1 MGPMMTQHDRRHTV
15 SIDAIKQGLIDQIES
30 VVARFAPPASG
41 SYRKGEVYYTLN
53 PMRHDTSVGS
63 FCINMGGA
71 QVGQWHDFAMNGRQA
86 HGDLIDLI
94 GGVLGL
100 SPADAIREARQILG
114 LENDTP
120 EARRAREQ
128 GAERAKQ
135 MRAQQAEEARK
146 KAAQKRKWAQGLW
159 LSGHENLRGTPVDL
173 YLQGRGIDFARLGRV
188 PRALRYHGTCT
199 YWADY
204 EQVDETTG
212 EVLCDA
218 QGRPIM
224 RRDKLALPAMVSAI
238 TGLDGTH
245 LATHRTYLAQR
256 EDGTW
261 GKAAIPDAKKV
272 LGDYRGGCIRLSSG
286 IGPRGGKAG
295 PLKDCAPGTKVY
307 IGEGI
312 ETCLTAVM
320 ALPHARVLA
329 AVSLANMA
337 AVELPAGVT
346 EVVLLADND
355 QNDQARAS
363 FQAAVDAHAAKGR
376 LVRVKRSAVPG
387 EDLNDELQRMLRER
401 GAA

>member
-1 MGPMMTQHDRRHTV
+1 MQHERRHTV
-15 SIDAIKQGLIDQIES
+15 SIEAIKQGLIDQIEA
-30 VVARFAPPASG
+30 VVARFAPSANG
-41 SYRKGEVYYTLN
+41 SYRKGEVYFTLN

-63 FCINMGGA
+63 FCINMSGP
-71 QVGQWHDFAMNGRQA
+71 QVGQWHDFAMSGRGA

-100 SPADAIREARQILG
+100 SQADAIREARQILG

-120 EARRAREQ
+120 EARRAREE
-128 GAERAKQ
+128 GAKRA
-135 MRAQQAEEARK
+135 AEARK
-146 KAAQKRKWAQGLW
+146 AQAAKAREKALQRRKWAQGLW
-159 LSGHENLRGTPVDL
+159 LAGQENMRGTPADL

-188 PRALRYHGTCT
+188 PRALRFHREVT
-199 YWADY
+199 YWQEL
-204 EQVDETTG
+204 EQVDQSTG

-224 RRDKLALPAMVSAI
+224 RREQVKLPAMVAAI
-238 TGLDGTH
+238 TALDGTH

-256 EDGTW
+256 QGGGW

-286 IGPRGGKAG
+286 IGPRGGKGGA
-295 PLKDCAPGTKVY
+295 LKDCAPGTRVY

-312 ETCLTAVM
+312 ETCLSAVM
-320 ALPHARVLA
+320 LLPHARVLA

-337 AVELPAGVT
+337 AVDLPPNVT
-346 EVVLLADND
+346 EVVLIADHD
-355 QNDQARAS
+355 GHEQARAA

-376 LVRVKRSAVPG
+376 TVKVWRSDVAG
-387 EDLNDELQRMLRER
+387 EDLNDTMQRMLRER